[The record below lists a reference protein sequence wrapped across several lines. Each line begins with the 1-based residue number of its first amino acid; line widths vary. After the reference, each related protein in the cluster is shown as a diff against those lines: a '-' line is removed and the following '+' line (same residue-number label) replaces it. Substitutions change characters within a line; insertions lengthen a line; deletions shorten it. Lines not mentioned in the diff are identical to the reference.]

1 MSDIDWNTALERL
14 ETLFQESKI
23 NNEGTDIPDV
33 VKAVLGDD
41 ADEEFIDLVMM
52 AMEDS
57 NKVTTAE
64 ILDGIMKLHEWRL
77 SLA

>member
-1 MSDIDWNTALERL
+1 MSDIDWNAALERL
-14 ETLFQESKI
+14 ENLFQESKI

-41 ADEEFIDLVMM
+41 ADDEFTDLVMM

-57 NKVTTAE
+57 HKVTTVE
-64 ILDGIMKLHEWRL
+64 INDGIMKLYALR
-77 SLA
+77 